1 MAIREWLRPPR
12 QVLMIFLAVA
22 LVSTGVLGWLAWTLI
37 DQDRALENQR
47 RQDQLEAT
55 ADRAVDAMEQFVA
68 RLETIL
74 AAPSTGLPDHVSFF
88 AIRAGQVLVQPVG
101 SLPYVPVSGAK
112 PEPRPA
118 IFAEGDRLEFRAS
131 DVQGAIRVYQSLSAT
146 ADPKVRAVALARL
159 GRLYRKAH
167 SPKAALDAYGRL
179 THLADETVDGI
190 PAGLVGRLGIASTF
204 ADGHRETELRDEA
217 AGLSTDLANG
227 RWRLT
232 EAQFRYSTAQVR
244 EWGATVSDLTDALTR
259 AEAVAWVWGNPSVN
273 AAARKLLE
281 LPDGVALVV
290 WRRAG
295 DDISAVAAGPEFLA
309 ELGPKAVPVGFGVAL
324 TDQDGRI
331 FASSGPPTRQTA
343 MRAASAS
350 LPWTLQVFATSGA
363 VSGSPRRN
371 LLIMLFAGIALVLVS
386 GWYFILRAISRELR
400 VGRLQADFV
409 AAVSHEFRSPLTSL
423 SHVAEMLAH
432 DRFPTEDL
440 RQRSYG
446 VLVRETD
453 RLRGLVEHLL
463 DFRRFDRGAHTFKR
477 EPLDVGALL
486 RSVVEEF
493 EARLTSGDHA
503 IDLSIAEGPIQVRA
517 DREALARTIW
527 NLLDNAVKYS
537 PSRPTVWVTMA
548 RHNGRVV
555 ITVRDQGIGIP
566 IEEQRE
572 IFGRFIRGSQPKAKR
587 IAGTGI
593 GLAMADEIV
602 RAHGG
607 TIEVASTP
615 GAGSTFS
622 LQLPVFV
629 TAEIPTQET
638 TA

>member
-1 MAIREWLRPPR
+1 MVREWLRPPR
-12 QVLMIFLAVA
+12 QVLVIFLTVA

-55 ADRAVDAMEQFVA
+55 ADRAVNAMEQSVA

-74 AAPSTGLPDHVSFF
+74 ATPSAGLPDHVSFF
-88 AIRAGQVLVQPVG
+88 SVSAGKILVQPAG
-101 SLPYVPVSGAK
+101 SLPYVPVSGEK
-112 PEPRPA
+112 PEPSPA
-118 IFAEGDRLEFRAS
+118 IFAEGDRLEFRAG
-131 DVQGAIRVYQSLSAT
+131 DVQGAIRVYQALSAT
-146 ADPKVRAVALARL
+146 ADPQVRAVALARL
-159 GRLYRKAH
+159 GRLDRKAH
-167 SPKAALDAYGRL
+167 WPKAALDAYRQL
-179 THLADETVDGI
+179 AHLDDEAVDGL
-190 PAGLVGRLGIASTF
+190 PAGLVGRLGIASTL
-204 ADGHRETELRDEA
+204 AEGHRVTDLRDEA
-217 AGLSTDLANG
+217 VGLSSDLANG

-232 EAQFRYSTAQVR
+232 EAQYRYSAAQVR
-244 EWGATVSDLTDALTR
+244 EWGATVPDLTDALTR
-259 AEAVAWVWGNPSVN
+259 AEAVAWVWSNPSVN
-273 AAARKLLE
+273 VPARKLLE

-290 WRRAG
+290 WRRTG
-295 DDISAVAAGPEFLA
+295 DDLSAVAAGPAFLA
-309 ELGPKAVPVGFGVAL
+309 ALASKAVPAGFGLAL
-324 TDQDGRI
+324 TNQDGRTVAGS
-331 FASSGPPTRQTA
+331 ASRSRQTA
-343 MRAASAS
+343 IRAASAS
-350 LPWTLQVFATSGA
+350 APWTLHVFATSGA

-371 LLIMLFAGIALVLVS
+371 LLIMLFGGIALVLVS

-423 SHVAEMLAH
+423 SHVAEMLSH
-432 DRFPTEDL
+432 DRLPTEDL

-463 DFRRFDRGAHTFKR
+463 DFRRFDRGAEAFKR
-477 EPLDVGALL
+477 EPLDVAALL
-486 RSVVEEF
+486 RAVVADF
-493 EARLTSGDHA
+493 EARLTAGDHA
-503 IDLSIAEGPIQVRA
+503 IDLSVAEEPVQVRA

-537 PSRPTVWVTMA
+537 SSCPTVWVTMA

-572 IFGRFIRGSQPKAKR
+572 IFGRFVRGSEPKAKR

-593 GLAMADEIV
+593 GLTMADQIV

-615 GAGSTFS
+615 GVGSTFS
-622 LQLPVFV
+622 LQLPVLV
-629 TAEIPTQET
+629 TAETRTRET